1 MHYILLNGYAVTMRV
16 LLSLPPGIH
25 RLEIYKITG
34 MKAPPLGLA
43 YIAAVLERN
52 GHKVRIID
60 TPTLEIERDTWL
72 SEVKSWKPDLVG
84 LSLLTPTAPK
94 GYEAIKLLKEEL
106 PDVPVI
112 VGGIHPTFMFDE
124 ALKHGA
130 DVVVRGEGEYT
141 TAELVDVIERYG
153 LDEERLKRI
162 RGIAFRSKKTGRTIL
177 TPGRPPPDL
186 DELPWP
192 ARHLLPMEK
201 YTLFN
206 KPIRIIHIMASRGC
220 PYGCMY
226 CSTSYFFGRRV
237 RIRKALNV
245 ADEIE
250 EAVYKYHAKH
260 VVFADDDIGVGRKF
274 MQELVTE
281 LKKRGLDL
289 TFACGSRVD
298 HMTKE
303 YMRFLYRNG
312 CSVLYFGV
320 ESANQETLNR
330 IGKKITLEQIERVF
344 RWKKEIGGFATASF
358 ILGFPWETID
368 DMKKT
373 VEFAIKIDPDYAQ
386 FTALTP
392 YPGTPLY
399 QYAKKH
405 GLIEDTNWEHYTT
418 VRAVMRGFHFTRKQ
432 LQSMIK
438 YAYRRF
444 YLRPGFIWRELR
456 AGRLKDLIG
465 ILSREA
471 ASMIKEFIVHPL
483 QWKGGGRK

>member
-1 MHYILLNGYAVTMRV
+1 MRV
-16 LLSLPPGIH
+16 LLTLPPDIH
-25 RLEIYKITG
+25 TLEIYKITG

-43 YIAAVLERN
+43 YIAAVLERA
-52 GHKVRIID
+52 GHKVKIID
-60 TPTLEIERDTWL
+60 TPTLEMSTEQWL
-72 SEVKSWKPDLVG
+72 SEVKSWKPDIIG
-84 LSLLTPTAPK
+84 FSLITPTAPR
-94 GYEAIKLLKEEL
+94 GYRAIKLVREEL

-112 VGGIHPTFMFDE
+112 VGGIHPTFMFKE
-124 ALKHGA
+124 ALENGA
-130 DVVVRGEGEYT
+130 DIVVRGEGEYT
-141 TAELVDVIERYG
+141 AAELIDVLERYG
-153 LDEERLKRI
+153 FDEERLKKV
-162 RGIAFRSKKTGRTIL
+162 RGIAFKSKRSEKIVL
-177 TPGRPPPDL
+177 TPERPPPDL

-192 ARHLLPMEK
+192 ARHLLPMDK
-201 YTLFN
+201 YTLFG
-206 KPIRIIHIMASRGC
+206 KPIRIIHVMASRGC

-237 RIRKALNV
+237 RIRSAIRV

-250 EAVYKYHAKH
+250 EAVYKYKAKH

-274 MQELVTE
+274 MTDLVAE
-281 LKKRGLDL
+281 FKKRGLDL

-303 YMRFLYRNG
+303 YMKFLYDNG
-312 CSVLYFGV
+312 CVALYFGV
-320 ESANQETLNR
+320 ESASQETLNR
-330 IGKKITLEQIERVF
+330 IGKKITIEQVERVF
-344 RWKKEIGGFATASF
+344 QWKKELGGFATASF

-399 QYAKKH
+399 QYAKKYN
-405 GLIEDTNWEHYTT
+405 LIEDTNWEHYTT
-418 VRAVMRGFHFTRKQ
+418 VRAVMRGFHFTRQQ

-444 YLRPGFIWRELR
+444 YLRPAFVWRELR
-456 AGRLKDLIG
+456 AGRLKDLVG
-465 ILSREA
+465 VLGREFF
-471 ASMIKEFIVHPL
+471 SMVKDFVVHPL
-483 QWKGGGRK
+483 KWKR